1 MYTIILVLALLL
13 TGSMCQEQPC
23 YDMILQEVGSNY
35 PQCASNARAAENGTF
50 EDIFRDLI
58 CDPTCGPLYNAT
70 FYSLCPSPSMIDLLV
85 NDYYLVQ
92 CRVNA
97 NGRACYSFY
106 STNDSNVEL
115 DMSLANNEAIQLCS
129 SSAQGTCSD
138 QCRDRLV
145 AIKNYYGVCG
155 SSLYNS
161 TYFRA
166 FNIINITSVFEY
178 QLWTNCGVPVP
189 VTGGGDTVTTPND
202 GMQPTSSA
210 MQPTGS
216 AMQPTS
222 SHAMTCLKVQAA
234 IMLAVL
240 CAILAV
246 SITVH

>member
-1 MYTIILVLALLL
+1 MYNTIRVLALLF
-13 TGSMCQEQPC
+13 TGSMCQEPQQPC
-23 YDMILQEVGSNY
+23 YDNILQEIGSNY
-35 PQCASNARAAENGTF
+35 PQCANNARAAENGTF

-70 FYSLCPSPSMIDLLV
+70 FYALCPSPTMIDLLRLV
-85 NDYYLVQ
+85 NDYFLVQ

-97 NGRACYSFY
+97 NGRVCYSFY
-106 STNDSNVEL
+106 TTNDSNVYL
-115 DMSLANNEAIQLCS
+115 DMSLANSEALQLCR

-161 TYFRA
+161 TYFRS
-166 FNIINITSVFEY
+166 FNIINITSLFEY

-189 VTGGGDTVTTPND
+189 VTGGGDTVTTPNNA
-202 GMQPTSSA
+202 MRPTSSA
-210 MQPTGS
+210 M
-216 AMQPTS
+216 A
-222 SHAMTCLKVQAA
+222 CLKVAV
-234 IMLAVL
+234 MLAML

-246 SITVH
+246 LIMH